1 MQRQLSQP
9 GAVDNDLSDYW
20 TEIRDI
26 EENSESFGSE
36 EDLCKTPDEF
46 EHNTEW
52 LKDSGLTGV
61 ASKFSAGNEVHNV
74 YGEVDE
80 VLMSTLTRTQAAAVE
95 RRVSNLNQTLRMK
108 GRPQP
113 RDVRDIFQP
122 PSSPTSP
129 TMPQEDAQ
137 RGAEGR
143 EIIPSPFLPSPREI
157 IPSPPRSISPP
168 PTSPVEDPRHPIVR
182 RRFSSTSSINTGVT
196 DAATGVRTMSVQ
208 AKSQGTHKELSRK
221 VSNQELVSDTDIS
234 LDFSSDAKLEVGA
247 KSDDEY
253 SADQLPNFTLV
264 KDKLGVTKVGDLSE
278 RDMKKVRSLAL
289 IELTAL
295 FDTHN
300 IELKRRRPGKVKL
313 KESGVFSVPLEVL
326 VEQDQKKRPGI
337 KTPLILQSVILF
349 LEENALNIEGIL
361 RVPGSAA
368 RIKNLRK
375 DIEERF
381 NNGDFTWDRVR
392 PNDVAA
398 LLKQFLRELP
408 TPLLTYEYLSAFVSV
423 EHIPDRRQQLQALN
437 LLILLL
443 PTVHRDSLKLLLK
456 FLSKV
461 VSKEKENKMNINN
474 VAMIM
479 APNMFLVKSGSK
491 NVNFNEVKMAAG
503 TSEIVR
509 MLIKYHKILWT
520 VPSFMV
526 MQVRHLYQVESRK
539 TKDSKGLMKMLGR
552 HKEKKP
558 TIPPA
563 GQEDPLP
570 EGVIR
575 VVAPHL
581 TKTAMLLD
589 LDPQLTAGDVV
600 RRFSQGRS
608 GSQDNSHG
616 PGNAPPGC
624 INPRQSAVYARNNTY
639 LYEKGG
645 NIGERCLDMDTNIA
659 TVIKVNPQ
667 AEWVLK
673 PKSH

>member
-1 MQRQLSQP
+1 
-9 GAVDNDLSDYW
+9 
-20 TEIRDI
+20 
-26 EENSESFGSE
+26 
-36 EDLCKTPDEF
+36 
-46 EHNTEW
+46 
-52 LKDSGLTGV
+52 
-61 ASKFSAGNEVHNV
+61 GNEVHNV

-108 GRPQP
+108 GRAQP

-122 PSSPTSP
+122 PASPTSP
-129 TMPQEDAQ
+129 TMPQEDSH

-143 EIIPSPFLPSPREI
+143 EIIPSPFLPGGQHREI

-168 PTSPVEDPRHPIVR
+168 PPSPAEDSRHPPVR
-182 RRFSSTSSINTGVT
+182 RRVSSSSSVNSGVT
-196 DAATGVRTMSVQ
+196 DAASGVRTMSVQ
-208 AKSQGTHKELSRK
+208 ARPQGSHKELSRK

-278 RDMKKVRSLAL
+278 MDMKKVRSLAL

-300 IELKRRRPGKVKL
+300 IELKRRRPGKIKL
-313 KESGVFSVPLEVL
+313 KETGVFSVPLEVL
-326 VEQDQKKRPGI
+326 VEQDQKKRAGI
-337 KTPLILQSVILF
+337 KTPLILQSIILF
-349 LEENALNIEGIL
+349 LEENALVIEGIL

-381 NNGDFTWDRVR
+381 NQGDFTWDRVR

-408 TPLLTYEYLSAFVSV
+408 NPLLTYEYLSAFASV

-539 TKDSKGLMKMLGR
+539 TKDSKGLMKILGR
-552 HKEKKP
+552 HHKEKK
-558 TIPPA
+558 TTLPPA
-563 GQEDPLP
+563 GQEDLLP

-575 VVAPHL
+575 VEAPDL
-581 TKTAMLLD
+581 PKTAMVLD

-600 RRFSQGRS
+600 RRFRGRS
-608 GSQDNSHG
+608 ASQENSHE

-624 INPRQSAVYARNNTY
+624 INPPHSAVYARNNTY
-639 LYEKGG
+639 LYERGG

-659 TVIKVNPQ
+659 TLVKVNPH
-667 AEWVLK
+667 AKWVIK
-673 PKSH
+673 PKTH